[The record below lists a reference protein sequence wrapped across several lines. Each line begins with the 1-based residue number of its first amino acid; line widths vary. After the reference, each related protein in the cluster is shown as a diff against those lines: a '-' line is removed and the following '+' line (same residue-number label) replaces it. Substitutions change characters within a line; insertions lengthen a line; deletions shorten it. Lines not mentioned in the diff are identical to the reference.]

1 MRVRVSVPAERK
13 MTLYLLHSLFVY
25 VFKFALSVNS
35 STKHNCVNTAWNP
48 KNCTVLS
55 GPGTFCV
62 NRTLNPTLC
71 KGQPPL
77 QLIKGPINDSDES
90 FYKPPTPKY
99 PLPASENTLYLVG
112 YSRPLNKSEYSCVA
126 STFNKMAGGF
136 IHRTLFLKRAPTPVK
151 YWDTQ
156 IPLQIQA
163 TMCYMTMNLTLTC
176 PLIKLGAK
184 EQYLM
189 FLQTWNWML
198 LTELIDIRE
207 QPLCSIWAKNKYAKK
222 DKVDPYTVALF
233 RAICKDAVYD
243 GYPDYCPKHEK

>member
-25 VFKFALSVNS
+25 VFKFALSASKEMALEFSLCPVNS

-99 PLPASENTLYLVG
+99 
-112 YSRPLNKSEYSCVA
+112 
-126 STFNKMAGGF
+126 
-136 IHRTLFLKRAPTPVK
+136 PTPVK

>member
-25 VFKFALSVNS
+25 VFKFALSASKEMALEFSLCPVNS

-136 IHRTLFLKRAPTPVK
+136 IHRTLFLKRAPANTPS
-151 YWDTQ
+151 DTSYYV
-156 IPLQIQA
+156 L
-163 TMCYMTMNLTLTC
+163 YDNEFDFNLSADKARCEGTVSDVSSDMELDAADRIDRHKGTTTVFY
-176 PLIKLGAK
+176 LG
-184 EQYLM
+184 E
-189 FLQTWNWML
+189 
-198 LTELIDIRE
+198 E
-207 QPLCSIWAKNKYAKK
+207 
-222 DKVDPYTVALF
+222 
-233 RAICKDAVYD
+233 
-243 GYPDYCPKHEK
+243 